1 MRRRSGGAEGVG
13 KLAGFMVVAG
23 EAGAVGG

>member
-1 MRRRSGGAEGVG
+1 MQRHSGGAEGVG
-13 KLAGFMVVAG
+13 KLARFVAVAG